1 MLARMIGPVRTRDLM
16 FTGRTLDAREAV
28 DWGMVAR
35 VVPHDDLGAVARDVL
50 AQCCRTAP
58 KARLVVKSSLDNYM
72 GLFDRIGMKASYSGP
87 EAVEGFVA
95 FKQRRAPVGAPRPA
109 HRGQAVAALR
119 PLACVRRGRSPS
131 RCLTRSRQRTD

>member
-16 FTGRTLDAREAV
+16 FTGRTLDAREAA

-35 VVPHDDLGAVARDVL
+35 VVPHDELGAVARDVL

-95 FKQRRAPVGAPRPA
+95 FKQRRAPEWVHPD
-109 HRGQAVAALR
+109 LR
-119 PLACVRRGRSPS
+119 TEGR
-131 RCLTRSRQRTD
+131 L